1 MAGQVFKRFE
11 LKYMLTVEQHA
22 CLKRHMEGHMVMDD
36 FGRHHIHNIYF
47 DTPDF
52 LLIRRS
58 MDKPEYKEKLRVRS
72 YGDTTVETP
81 VFVEM
86 KKKYAGEVFKRR
98 LNLPQD
104 EAFNFLLNGTPMEKN
119 TQIGRELEYF
129 MKHYQNLVPAVALH
143 YQREAYFCPT
153 DDNFRMTFDQCITAN
168 MEQVSLVNLP
178 SDLPVLEDGK
188 ILLEVKTS
196 LGMPQWLME
205 FFAENEIYKASFSK
219 YGTAYEKYIAPT
231 LLKGDVTYVA

>member
-11 LKYMLTVEQHA
+11 LKYILTVEQHEQ
-22 CLKRHMEGHMVMDD
+22 LKTHMNGHMIMDD
-36 FGRHHIHNIYF
+36 FGRHDIHNIYF

-72 YGDTTVETP
+72 YGDTTDQSS

-98 LNLPQD
+98 LHVPKT
-104 EAFNFLLNGTPMEKN
+104 EAFDFLLDGVPLKED
-119 TQIGRELEYF
+119 TQIGRELDYF
-129 MKHYQNLVPAVALH
+129 MGYYKNLVPAVALH
-143 YQREAYFCPT
+143 YQREAYFCPA
-153 DDNFRMTFDQCITAN
+153 DDNFRMTFDQNITVN
-168 MEQVSLVNLP
+168 TEQVSLRNSP
-178 SDLPVLEDGK
+178 SDLPVLDEGK

-196 LGMPQWLME
+196 LGIPTWLME
-205 FFAENEIYKASFSK
+205 FFAEHKIYKASFSK
-219 YGTAYEKYIAPT
+219 YGTAYEKYIAQT
-231 LLKGDVTYVA
+231 LLKGDVSYVA